1 MCKLGPMSRYL
12 ASVGIEVHAELLTR
26 TKMFC
31 RCPAAFGGE
40 PNSRTCPTCLGLP
53 GALPVPNRQAVD
65 LVLRTA
71 LALSCEIATP
81 LADGSIESVFHRK
94 SYVYPDLPK
103 GYQIS
108 QYGETNPIGHGGFLD
123 LPSGKRVRIR
133 RVHLEEDT
141 GKLVHLPDG
150 SVGVDYNRAG
160 VPLMEIVTELPPDVD
175 SPEEAR
181 EYVVAL
187 RHLLVWLGVCDGR
200 LEAGSM
206 RCEPNVSVR
215 LACFS
220 ELGVKTE
227 LKNLNSFR
235 SVQLG
240 VRAEIERQIGL
251 LDNGLPVEQETR
263 GWNESTETTYRMRGK
278 EDALDYRY
286 FPDPD
291 LLPMRFECAD
301 IERLQSELPELPM
314 AKRDRYRREFELS
327 EADIDRLLQDRDWS
341 EFFEEAVGVG
351 GDPKAICNWMNS
363 DFAKMLNESGISAR
377 QSLVGPAHLAELANL
392 VRNGTISGK
401 AAKTVLAEAFG
412 SGDMPS
418 RVVGRLGLAQIEDAD
433 ELERCVREAIGENE
447 EAVRR
452 YRGGQD
458 GVLGYFVGVALK
470 KSGGKLNPE
479 AVQRK
484 VREELNG

>member
-1 MCKLGPMSRYL
+1 MSRYV
-12 ASVGIEVHAELLTR
+12 ASVGIEVHAELLTG

-31 RCPAAFGGE
+31 RCPAEFGGE
-40 PNSRTCPTCLGLP
+40 VNSRTCPVCLGLP
-53 GALPVPNRQAVD
+53 GALPVANRHAVD

-71 LALSCEIATP
+71 LALNCTIANP
-81 LADGSIESVFHRK
+81 SADESIQSVFHRK
-94 SYVYPDLPK
+94 SYFYPDLPK

-108 QYGETNPIGHGGFLD
+108 QFGEANPIGHGGFLD
-123 LPSGKRVRIR
+123 LPSGRRVRIR
-133 RVHLEEDT
+133 RVHVEEDT

-150 SVGVDYNRAG
+150 STGVDYNRAG
-160 VPLMEIVTELPPDVD
+160 IPLMEIVTEFPPDIA

-181 EYVVAL
+181 EYVATL

-215 LACFS
+215 LAKS
-220 ELGVKTE
+220 PELGVKTE
-227 LKNLNSFR
+227 IKNLNSFR

-240 VRAEIERQIGL
+240 VESEIERQTGL
-251 LDNGLPVEQETR
+251 LERGLPVEQETR
-263 GWNESTETTYRMRGK
+263 GWNETTETTFRMRGK

-291 LLPMRFECAD
+291 LPPMRFDPAE
-301 IERLQSELPELPM
+301 IERMRRGLPELPS
-314 AKRDRYRREFELS
+314 AKRERYRRELELT
-327 EADIDRLLQDRDWS
+327 ECDVDRLLHDREWA
-341 EFFEEAVGVG
+341 EFFEEAVERG
-351 GDPKAICNWMNS
+351 GDPKAIGNWMNS

-377 QSLVGPAHLAELANL
+377 QSLVGPAHLAELTGL
-392 VRNGTISGK
+392 VRDGTISGK
-401 AAKTVLAEAFG
+401 AAKTVLREAFG
-412 SGDMPS
+412 SGEMPS
-418 RVVGRLGLAQIEDAD
+418 EVVARLGLAQIDD
-433 ELERCVREAIGENE
+433 EAELDRCVREAIGENE

-458 GVLGYFVGVALK
+458 GVMGYFVGVALK

>member
-1 MCKLGPMSRYL
+1 MCKLGPMSRYV

-31 RCPAAFGGE
+31 RCSVEFGGV

-53 GALPVPNRQAVD
+53 GALPVPNRQAMD

-71 LALSCEIATP
+71 LALHCEIATP
-81 LADGSIESVFHRK
+81 TSDGAIESVFHRK
-94 SYVYPDLPK
+94 NYFYPDLPK

-108 QYGETNPIGHGGFLD
+108 QYGETNAIGHGGYID

-150 SVGVDYNRAG
+150 SAGVDYNRAG
-160 VPLMEIVTELPPDVD
+160 IPLMEIVTDFPPDIVT
-175 SPEEAR
+175 PEEAR
-181 EYVVAL
+181 EYAVSL

-215 LACFS
+215 LAGS
-220 ELGVKTE
+220 QELGVKTE

-235 SVQLG
+235 SVLLG
-240 VRAEIERQIGL
+240 VQAEIDRQIEL
-251 LDNGLPVEQETR
+251 LDQGLSVEQETR
-263 GWNESTETTYRMRGK
+263 GWSESTETSFRMRGK

-291 LLPMRFECAD
+291 LPPMRFESAD
-301 IERLQSELPELPM
+301 VERMRSELPELPW
-314 AKRDRYRREFELS
+314 AKRERYRRVFKLP
-327 EADIDRLLQDRDWS
+327 EADLDRLLQDLEWA
-341 EFFEEAVGVG
+341 EFFEEAVAAGV
-351 GDPKAICNWMNS
+351 DPKAICNWMNS

-401 AAKTVLAEAFG
+401 TAKAVLAEAFG
-412 SGDMPS
+412 SGEMPS
-418 RVVGRLGLAQIEDAD
+418 QVVERLGLAQIDDDA

-458 GVLGYFVGVALK
+458 GVLGYFVGIALK
-470 KSGGKLNPE
+470 KSGGRLNPK